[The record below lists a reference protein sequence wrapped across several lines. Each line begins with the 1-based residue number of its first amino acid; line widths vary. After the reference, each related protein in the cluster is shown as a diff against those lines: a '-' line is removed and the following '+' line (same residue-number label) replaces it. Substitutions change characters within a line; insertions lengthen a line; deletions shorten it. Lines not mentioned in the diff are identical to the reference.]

1 MGGDLIN
8 IYYTHKVSFDKAMKE
23 NKVGRR
29 GGAPRAVWRVCSF
42 RKWLSNRNLQLQG
55 AAGTGVHRS
64 SALGTARRQAWWQE
78 SKLRIVS
85 KSYRVLVTGF
95 QEVLKRPLLF
105 FHPPHFNIF
114 EIGMLLIIA

>member
-23 NKVGRR
+23 KKVGRR
-29 GGAPRAVWRVCSF
+29 GGAPRAVWRVYSF

-64 SALGTARRQAWWQE
+64 SAPGTARRQAWLEPAKQGC
-78 SKLRIVS
+78 SGRNR
-85 KSYRVLVTGF
+85 SYSLSVNLTEF
-95 QEVLKRPLLF
+95 L
-105 FHPPHFNIF
+105 
-114 EIGMLLIIA
+114 